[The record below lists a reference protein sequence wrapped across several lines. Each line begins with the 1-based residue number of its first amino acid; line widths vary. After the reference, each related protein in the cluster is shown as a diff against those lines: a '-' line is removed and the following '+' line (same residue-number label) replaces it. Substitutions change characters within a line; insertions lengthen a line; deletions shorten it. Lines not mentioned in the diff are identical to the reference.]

1 MENKVTKEN
10 VLVPILAAIIIVF
23 FHGLNINWYLKN
35 IIIKNLLSQIMI

>member
-23 FHGLNINWYLKN
+23 FHNLNINWFPRAYG
-35 IIIKNLLSQIMI
+35 